1 MSEKVSPQ
9 EELLNEARRTT
20 HAVRAIA
27 RFVLLLATYQ
37 VIAAV
42 VVFVGS
48 LMSATEEFVGP
59 GVFFVVVGALVAIVG
74 LVHSLAE
81 GHSELSLSDRFDTG
95 DVGSPASPTP
105 VEAEIPRDE
114 NGLLEGTCSCT
125 KWERAGATDVKNGVK
140 YCTRCERVVPV

>member
-1 MSEKVSPQ
+1 MSEKTSPQ
-9 EELLNEARRTT
+9 EELLYEARRTT

-27 RFVLLLATYQ
+27 RFILLLATYQ

-48 LMSATEEFVGP
+48 LMSASEEFLVP

-81 GHSELSLSDRFDTG
+81 GHSELSLSDRFNTG
-95 DVGSPASPTP
+95 DVESPASPAP
-105 VEAEIPRDE
+105 SESEPPRDK

-125 KWERAGATDVKNGVK
+125 KWERVGATDVKNGVK
-140 YCTRCERVVPV
+140 YCTRCERVISA

>member
-1 MSEKVSPQ
+1 MADVENQ
-9 EELLNEARRTT
+9 QQELLREARRTT

-48 LMSATEEFVGP
+48 LISSNEEFLIA
-59 GVFFVVVGALVAIVG
+59 GVIFVVIGALVAIIG
-74 LVHSLAE
+74 LIHSLAE
-81 GHSELSLSDRFDTG
+81 GHSELSLSDRFATD
-95 DVGSPASPTP
+95 DFQNPSNPAPG
-105 VEAEIPRDE
+105 EGELPRDE
-114 NGLLEGTCSCT
+114 NGLLEGSCSCT

-140 YCTRCERVVPV
+140 YCTRCERVITA